1 MTTAAWI
8 TLATALLTLFL
19 LVKTRIKMDAV
30 FIMCMAILLFTGVLS
45 EEQTFRGFVSRG
57 ALVIVFLGFVVA
69 AMANTGAL
77 HWLSRQLLGK
87 YVSMPR
93 SLLRVTSLTALLSGF
108 IPNVALG
115 NIMYGSVNEWT
126 HEHHIASSRLLLPVA
141 YAVSFGSAMTVIGNS
156 SNLIWSEMYTS
167 ITGND
172 MPFFAPLA
180 ACLACMVAGLVAI
193 QLFRDRLTD
202 HLNSE
207 ELADTF
213 RDYCVELIVPS
224 DSPLWGKTLSEAGI
238 FAGEDFYLVKI
249 QAFDNEVKE
258 EDHIHPD
265 IQVMGGDRLV
275 FAGKLDAIRR
285 IQQKWKLVVENDLNS
300 KSSVLKKL
308 TTHYQVAAIAPKS
321 YLIGC
326 RLSETQFEQRYS
338 VTGIAICRNGVF
350 LGESIREVEL
360 QEGDMMVLH
369 GAKLPWH
376 RLTNVV
382 ISQTSSDV
390 YSYDWHTIASSLIL
404 LAIIL
409 TSVFNLMPLM
419 RAAFLGAIVTSLMG
433 NFQNKNRWSG
443 INWTLVTVI
452 AGSQALG
459 EAVHTSGLS
468 DVASELILS
477 LCGSSPVTAIIFI
490 TAISIVLTQ
499 VLYDNTAVVLMLPIA
514 LDMAVDL
521 GCNPLPFAVAV
532 MLAVASNF
540 CTPFSTGHI
549 TNVMVRGQYSRS
561 ELWHYGW
568 PFALIMFVVI
578 VLSVTLFYPF
588 H

>member
-126 HEHHIASSRLLLPVA
+126 HKNHIASSRLLLPVA

-285 IQQKWKLVVENDLNS
+285 IQQKWGLVVENDLNS

-326 RLSETQFEQRYS
+326 RLSETQFEQR
-338 VTGIAICRNGVF
+338 VF

-468 DVASELILS
+468 DVASDLILS

-561 ELWHYGW
+561 ELWRYGW